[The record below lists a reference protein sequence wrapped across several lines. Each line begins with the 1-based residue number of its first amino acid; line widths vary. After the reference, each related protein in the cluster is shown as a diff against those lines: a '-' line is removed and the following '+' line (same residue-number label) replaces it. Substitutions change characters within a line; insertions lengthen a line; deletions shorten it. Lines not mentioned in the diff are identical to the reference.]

1 MYEWAARAAEALELP
16 AEAAWVADSE
26 HARAVLDLA
35 RDAAQGVAR
44 PAAPLAAFLAG
55 VAVGRA
61 GASDPGQLE
70 AARARIA
77 ETYGE
82 SGSTA

>member
-1 MYEWAARAAEALELP
+1 MDETMYEWAARAAEALDLP
-16 AEAAWVADSE
+16 EEAAWVAESA
-26 HARAVLDLA
+26 HARTVLDLA

-61 GASDPGQLE
+61 GASDPGQLD
-70 AARARIA
+70 AARARLA
-77 ETYGE
+77 GTY
-82 SGSTA
+82 